1 MYSMYLMHSFSFL
14 SLLWIVLPGQ
24 SHSLTMA
31 LAWLDIL
38 KSQSHWL
45 RPWLLNKFLGIWMV
59 CLLCTLD
66 IVDLN
71 GRDLTE
77 IITHMVSKIGIVSGV
92 SDYVSTSMSEN

>member
-1 MYSMYLMHSFSFL
+1 
-14 SLLWIVLPGQ
+14 
-24 SHSLTMA
+24 
-31 LAWLDIL
+31 
-38 KSQSHWL
+38 
-45 RPWLLNKFLGIWMV
+45 MV

-71 GRDLTE
+71 GRDLME